1 MASYRTFLP
10 YVRHHISGH
19 LAIVEEVALLGGFRH
34 IPKGLSQG
42 SLAQSV
48 PSLEV
53 LALSVGVD
61 VPVHGQ
67 NKMHKNSDQYYF
79 LNVGVPNNFGN

>member
-19 LAIVEEVALLGGFRH
+19 LAIVKEVALLGRFRH
-34 IPKGLSQG
+34 VPKGLSQG
-42 SLAQSV
+42 SLAQRV

-53 LALSVGVD
+53 LALGVGVD
-61 VPVHGQ
+61 APVDGQ
-67 NKMHKNSDQYYF
+67 DKIEKNSNQYYF
-79 LNVGVPNNFGN
+79 LNFGVPNNFGN